1 MHDKLFAILY
11 SRYLMISLQMKW
23 AFIELILGDIIVSQ
37 LMWLTSFKLILGDK
51 CFPMELAIPHHIHLT

>member
-23 AFIELILGDIIVSQ
+23 AFLESILGDIVVS
-37 LMWLTSFKLILGDK
+37 
-51 CFPMELAIPHHIHLT
+51 